1 MPSEIQVSI
10 VMPVFNAEN
19 FIDRAIASI
28 VSQTEICWELI
39 AIDDGSTDN
48 SGHKLDTWAMKD
60 ARIKVYHQTN
70 SGVAAT
76 RQKGVLLAKGE
87 YTIHVDADDWV
98 EPDFLQVLL
107 AKAKSTGA
115 DIVWCDCFTNESD
128 QWTMPCDPSPRAMI
142 RALLEQQMW
151 GMLWNKL
158 IRTSICQRQD
168 VVFPKDCSMWEDLAF
183 LIQCLLHTERMAYC
197 PRPLY
202 HYFLGNQNSLVTR
215 QSEKNISVEYQ
226 KAIDAICV
234 AMGAENRLKE
244 FEHELNEIKLF
255 AIRNY
260 IDDLRFRDFDRY
272 LTLYPEA
279 IADISNHPEYP
290 KRLHICTWLL
300 QHRCQFLVPCVWRI
314 SLYVHKLFL

>member
-1 MPSEIQVSI
+1 MQNVLWVSI

-19 FIDRAIASI
+19 YIDRAIASI
-28 VSQTEICWELI
+28 VAQSETSWELI
-39 AIDDGSTDN
+39 VINDGSTDG
-48 SGHKLDTWAMKD
+48 SGSKLDEWAMKD
-60 ARIKVYHQTN
+60 SRIKVQHQAN
-70 SGVAAT
+70 RGVAAA
-76 RQKGVLLAKGE
+76 RQRGVLQAKGV

-98 EPDFLQVLL
+98 EPDYLRAML
-107 AKAKSTGA
+107 AKARSTGA
-115 DIVWCDCFTNESD
+115 DLVWCDCFTNESD
-128 QWTMPCDPSPRAMI
+128 QWNMPCDPSPRVMI
-142 RALLEQQMW
+142 LALLKQQMW

-183 LIQCLLHTERMAYC
+183 LIQCLLHTETLAYC
-197 PRPLY
+197 PQPLY
-202 HYFLGNQNSLVTR
+202 HYFLENQNSLVTR

-226 KAIDAICV
+226 KAIDAISV

-244 FEHELNEIKLF
+244 FEHELNGIKLF

-260 IDDLRFRDFDRY
+260 IDDLRFRDYDLY

-279 IADISNHPEYP
+279 IADILNHPEYP

-300 QHRCQFLVPCVWRI
+300 QHRCQFLVPCVWRV
-314 SLYVHKLFL
+314 SLYVCKLFL